1 MTYIYSKRVAYYE
14 TDMMGVVHHS
24 NYIRWF
30 EEARIEFLRF
40 ADLSYRVMEDENIQI
55 PVVSVSC
62 RYKTPAVFDDEV
74 EIRTSFKKYNGIL
87 AEIQYEVVR
96 KCDGTVL
103 VTGESSHC
111 FVDKETFKPL
121 NIKRTRP
128 DMHEKFIKAME
139 NTEE

>member
-30 EEARIEFLRF
+30 EEARIEFLRS